1 MTIFGEPNTDDFQL
15 SRKKFYLPKQTLHLD
30 AKHKRE
36 ITICNL
42 FANQNLSVKDIMRV
56 LDESYENVIRSLIKH
71 ELLIDRRQRN
81 ERPLSG
87 FDRRRDSAERRH

>member
-81 ERPLSG
+81 ERPLAG

>member
-1 MTIFGEPNTDDFQL
+1 MTIFDEPNTGDFKS

-30 AKHKRE
+30 PKQKRE
-36 ITICNL
+36 VTICNL

-56 LDESYENVIRSLIKH
+56 LDESYENVIQSLIKH

-81 ERPLSG
+81 ERPLAG
-87 FDRRRDSAERRH
+87 FDRRRHSLERRH